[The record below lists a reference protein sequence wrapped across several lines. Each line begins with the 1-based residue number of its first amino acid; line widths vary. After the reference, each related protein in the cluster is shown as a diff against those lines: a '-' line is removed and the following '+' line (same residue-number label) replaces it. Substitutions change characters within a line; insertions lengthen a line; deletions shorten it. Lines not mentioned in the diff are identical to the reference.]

1 MQKVKKPLTPREVMA
16 KAKED
21 MLATSDARTALQ
33 CARLNCPYD
42 QCGKSFEKPVV
53 LTDFSKTPRETYYAC
68 PYCFSK
74 LEIVLKAQE
83 NLHTVSVKMSH
94 EPKMILTP
102 KKCEHHMGYLA
113 ALEKEDSIPDECLTC
128 SKLIQCMV
136 KK

>member
-1 MQKVKKPLTPREVMA
+1 VQKVKKPLTPREIMA

-21 MLATSDARTALQ
+21 ILTISNSSATLQLAQ
-33 CARLNCPYD
+33 LNCPYD

-74 LEIVLKAQE
+74 LEIALKTQE
-83 NLHTVSVKMSH
+83 NLHTVSVKTSR
-94 EPKMILTP
+94 EPEMILTP
-102 KKCEHHMGYLA
+102 KTCEHHMGYLA
-113 ALEKEDSIPDECLTC
+113 ALQKEDSIPDECLTC
-128 SKLIQCMV
+128 TKLIQCMV